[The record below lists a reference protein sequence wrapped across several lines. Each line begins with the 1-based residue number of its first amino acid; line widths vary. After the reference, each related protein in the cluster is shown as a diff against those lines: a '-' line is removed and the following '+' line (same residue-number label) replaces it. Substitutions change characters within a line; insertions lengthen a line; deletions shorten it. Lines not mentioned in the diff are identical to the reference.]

1 MEGLKVLVSAY
12 ACRPGEGSEPGVGW
26 NLVRELVK
34 YHQIWVITREN
45 NRPFIEAELHKNPI
59 PGLHFIYCDL
69 PGWMQQLNQGQKL
82 VQLHYY
88 LWQIAAYF
96 AARKLHHEV
105 GFNLVHHVTYVRYW
119 GPSFLS
125 LLPVPFIWGPVG
137 GGESVP
143 KAFCHNFGLRGNVY
157 EMLRNLARWLGEHDP
172 FVQTTAR
179 RSVLAGATTEDTAQR
194 LRKLGAS
201 KVEILSQLGL
211 STEESAQL
219 AKYALPKSNSVKFI
233 SIGRLLHWKGFHLGL
248 RAFAQADLP
257 SNVEYWIVG
266 DGPELARLQALTEK
280 LNIAHKVKF
289 WNKLSREETLQK
301 LGECLAL
308 IHPSLHESG
317 GLVCLEAMA
326 VGRPVICLDLGGPA
340 IHVTEET
347 GFRITAG
354 DPKPTVCALA
364 AAITRLANDSELWGN
379 MSQAGK
385 KRVSEIYS
393 WEIRGLLFTQ
403 LYENVLEQ
411 QRQSNLAVLAEPTT
425 DGLNRNE

>member
-59 PGLHFIYCDL
+59 PGLYFIYCDL

>member
-69 PGWMQQLNQGQKL
+69 PGWMQQLNQGQNL

-88 LWQIAAYF
+88 LWQMSAYF
-96 AARKLHHEV
+96 TAGKLHHEV

-143 KAFCHNFGLRGNVY
+143 KTFWHDFGLRGNAY

-172 FVQTTAR
+172 FVRTTAR
-179 RSVLAGATTEDTAQR
+179 RSILARATTEDTAQR

-219 AKYALPKSNSVKFI
+219 AKYALPKSNSVRFI

-257 SNVEYWIVG
+257 GNVEYWIVG
-266 DGPELARLQALTEK
+266 NGPELARLQALTEE

-289 WNKLSREETLQK
+289 WNKLSREETLHK

-326 VGRPVICLDLGGPA
+326 VGRPVVCLNLGGPA

-347 GFRITAG
+347 GFRIPASTPEQVAP
-354 DPKPTVCALA
+354 DLA
-364 AAITRLANDSELWGN
+364 EAMVRLTNDSELRSHMGG
-379 MSQAGK
+379 AGQ
-385 KRVSEIYS
+385 KRVSEVFN
-393 WEIRGLLFTQ
+393 WEMKGQRLAQ
-403 LYENVLEQ
+403 LYEEILDEKC
-411 QRQSNLAVLAEPTT
+411 
-425 DGLNRNE
+425 

>member
-1 MEGLKVLVSAY
+1 MKCLKVLVSAY

-59 PGLHFIYCDL
+59 PGLYFIYCDL